1 MATKKFRSPPN
12 AKPPA
17 SLSPSL
23 KAPPLLPHPDSH
35 VDARRSQMGKRGG
48 GRSRA
53 PGPVPVPLIVPPRP
67 CSGAGAP
74 STAGRPS
81 RDPGAIVHHHP
92 PNAGAG
98 ARMGGAGGGPAAAS
112 SPGGFDSGPRR
123 PSPPHT
129 PHPLPRAA
137 NVSGADGRRSRAP
150 PTDGAPPLS
159 SHCSLGSGE
168 QGRASRQRPPT
179 PFSPRPAARS
189 WPRAPWAPARLRPGA
204 RATRGPTRGPAPW
217 PGPPGAHGPTE
228 RLRHYRFGG
237 IFFPRGPLAE
247 ASQFAHWGNDPVGPP
262 VPTQTEIGLPCHGPK
277 RSTISRSRPAY
288 GIRPKCTATPSQV
301 DFIPAQVLVSP
312 RRPLRCPDW
321 PRWACEQS
329 VRARASTVCALHCFL
344 LALAALPN
352 LGFAHFN
359 NAALPA

>member
-81 RDPGAIVHHHP
+81 RDPGAIVHHHH

-150 PTDGAPPLS
+150 PTDGAPPPLLTLQPRQRRTGACVATAS
-159 SHCSLGSGE
+159 PHPLFAPSRGQVLAPCPVGPGTRATSAPRRSGHAGADQRPGALAWPARGSWPHGTFASLPFRRNFFSPWATGGSIAICSLGE
-168 QGRASRQRPPT
+168 
-179 PFSPRPAARS
+179 
-189 WPRAPWAPARLRPGA
+189 
-204 RATRGPTRGPAPW
+204 
-217 PGPPGAHGPTE
+217 
-228 RLRHYRFGG
+228 
-237 IFFPRGPLAE
+237 
-247 ASQFAHWGNDPVGPP
+247 
-262 VPTQTEIGLPCHGPK
+262 
-277 RSTISRSRPAY
+277 
-288 GIRPKCTATPSQV
+288 
-301 DFIPAQVLVSP
+301 
-312 RRPLRCPDW
+312 
-321 PRWACEQS
+321 
-329 VRARASTVCALHCFL
+329 
-344 LALAALPN
+344 
-352 LGFAHFN
+352 
-359 NAALPA
+359 